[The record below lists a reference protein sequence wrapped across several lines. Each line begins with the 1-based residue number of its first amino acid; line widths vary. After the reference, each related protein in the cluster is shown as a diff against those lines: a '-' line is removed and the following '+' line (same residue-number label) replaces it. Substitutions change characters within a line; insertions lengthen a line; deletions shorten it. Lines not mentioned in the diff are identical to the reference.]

1 MVNHA
6 LDYMSHVL
14 VFKSAVARI
23 SNRKK
28 SIKMHVTDFRATE
41 PATWLKIVYFQLTC
55 EHDEFGEHMVSR
67 A

>member
-6 LDYMSHVL
+6 LDYISHVL

-41 PATWLKIVYFQLTC
+41 PATWHKIVYFQL
-55 EHDEFGEHMVSR
+55 